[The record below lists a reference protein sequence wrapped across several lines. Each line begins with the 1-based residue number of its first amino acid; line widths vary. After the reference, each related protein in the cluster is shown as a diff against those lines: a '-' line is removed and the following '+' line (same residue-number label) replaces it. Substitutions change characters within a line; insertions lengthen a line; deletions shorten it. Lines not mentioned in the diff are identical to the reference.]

1 MIGRTTGLVLG
12 ALWLASCRDGTAPF
26 NSEDRPGLGG
36 PTPLQLT
43 YSASDERSPA
53 WSGASDSLLYVTRG
67 FPPFPSDPGVLMKI
81 GAVGGAAEVL
91 LPGVQFVGGPARWLT
106 NPSIS
111 TDGTRVAYVEMWS
124 VSGRELCPAVS
135 IICEPQGA
143 DPTAPRLSEIRIR
156 VRDRVAGGPAD
167 GDPRLAVPLEGRE
180 FVPTRGDPTLPGF
193 FRIRYHP
200 FQQLFHEDRS
210 LIFGP
215 SWEPIGGRL
224 AFSDGLRVL
233 LWDGVSS
240 DATPVAGTEDGVLP
254 AWSPDGEWIAFTRL
268 QRGDSITAM
277 CTHLETLGP
286 ACRQERVVFPI
297 EGRGPHAR
305 SARRLRPAGARPRG
319 GARLDARLRGYRV
332 QASEPL
338 VDDPRERRRGA
349 GDRGNGG
356 RSGAGRVARRDSPG
370 VREGGERWQLRPMGR
385 PVRDLSVSHGAVRR
399 SGSALCAAALVASS
413 VGCGDPVVILGDLPG
428 IMRVVAGS
436 AHDLPPDQQA
446 AATRE
451 ELTAPRGLAVKEDGT
466 LFVADHRASR
476 IVAVRPNGELDEIVD
491 HATCAGEACLGR
503 PAGIALAMDGD
514 LIVADPQAGR
524 VFRVDPTAG
533 TVSVFAGDPAGDEP
547 ANGVPAVAARLEE
560 PTGVAVAA
568 TGAVF
573 FSDWPAHRV
582 WRIDR
587 DGALTV
593 AAGNGRIGS
602 RGDGGPATEAE
613 LRVPR
618 GLAASEGRLYIADS
632 GDHRIRVID
641 LDTGLIETVA
651 GIGARGFAG
660 DGGRADRAALALP
673 EAVAVTNDGLTL
685 FIADRGNGRIR
696 AIGLDTG
703 VIQTFAGSGGSEYTG
718 TGLEAGETALPGVAG
733 VAAGLGFLFVSDD
746 LLGLVWRTTVRF

>member
-1 MIGRTTGLVLG
+1 M
-12 ALWLASCRDGTAPF
+12 
-26 NSEDRPGLGG
+26 
-36 PTPLQLT
+36 
-43 YSASDERSPA
+43 
-53 WSGASDSLLYVTRG
+53 
-67 FPPFPSDPGVLMKI
+67 
-81 GAVGGAAEVL
+81 
-91 LPGVQFVGGPARWLT
+91 
-106 NPSIS
+106 
-111 TDGTRVAYVEMWS
+111 
-124 VSGRELCPAVS
+124 
-135 IICEPQGA
+135 
-143 DPTAPRLSEIRIR
+143 
-156 VRDRVAGGPAD
+156 
-167 GDPRLAVPLEGRE
+167 
-180 FVPTRGDPTLPGF
+180 
-193 FRIRYHP
+193 
-200 FQQLFHEDRS
+200 
-210 LIFGP
+210 
-215 SWEPIGGRL
+215 
-224 AFSDGLRVL
+224 
-233 LWDGVSS
+233 
-240 DATPVAGTEDGVLP
+240 
-254 AWSPDGEWIAFTRL
+254 
-268 QRGDSITAM
+268 
-277 CTHLETLGP
+277 
-286 ACRQERVVFPI
+286 
-297 EGRGPHAR
+297 
-305 SARRLRPAGARPRG
+305 
-319 GARLDARLRGYRV
+319 
-332 QASEPL
+332 
-338 VDDPRERRRGA
+338 
-349 GDRGNGG
+349 
-356 RSGAGRVARRDSPG
+356 
-370 VREGGERWQLRPMGR
+370 
-385 PVRDLSVSHGAVRR
+385 SHGAVRR

-718 TGLEAGETALPGVAG
+718 TGLEAGETARPGVAG